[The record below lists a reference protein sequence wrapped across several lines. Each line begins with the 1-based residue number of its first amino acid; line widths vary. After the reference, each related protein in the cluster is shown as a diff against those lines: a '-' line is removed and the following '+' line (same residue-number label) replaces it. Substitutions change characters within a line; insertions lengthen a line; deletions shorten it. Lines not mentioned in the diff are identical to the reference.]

1 MSKERAINLPRP
13 LLAHLG
19 LAWCLFVA
27 FQLDWL
33 RPPLLP
39 FLIFNTDIFIAVLKQ
54 ELAPWYLTALVG
66 YGYMHAS
73 FIHITL
79 NSLWLAAVGTPVLEQ
94 LGWFRLTILM
104 WLGSGAGAAAFAL
117 NNMYTS
123 PNLVGLS
130 AAVSALFGAFVRL
143 PMPGRTSPLPLLDTK
158 VTRFSIGFLLLHVV
172 LAVIIPPGFENV
184 AWDAHIAGF
193 LIGLLLVPI
202 FLKRP

>member
-1 MSKERAINLPRP
+1 
-13 LLAHLG
+13 
-19 LAWCLFVA
+19 
-27 FQLDWL
+27 
-33 RPPLLP
+33 
-39 FLIFNTDIFIAVLKQ
+39 
-54 ELAPWYLTALVG
+54 
-66 YGYMHAS
+66 
-73 FIHITL
+73 
-79 NSLWLAAVGTPVLEQ
+79 
-94 LGWFRLTILM
+94 
-104 WLGSGAGAAAFAL
+104 GSGAGAAAFAF

-143 PMPGRTSPLPLLDTK
+143 PMPGRILPLPLLDTK